1 MLVDGLDSMAPVL
14 PYKRAVVDFSSPNIA
29 KEMHVGH
36 LRSTIIGDTIAR
48 MLEYC
53 QVEVLRRNH
62 VGDWGTQF
70 GMLIEYLFDLFP
82 EWETIDEQAIGD
94 LQTFYKAA
102 KLRFDEDAEFKV
114 RAQKAVVALQGGDPK
129 YRKAW
134 AVICHISRQEF
145 AKVYGRLNVEVE
157 ERGESFYNPY
167 IKPVVA
173 MLEDKG
179 LVTESQGARCIFFEE
194 TEKKAKSEK
203 KKKKKEKEEKEEE
216 KVKEEGEGEGKAG
229 EGGNIPLILVKS
241 DGGFNYATTDMSCL
255 WYRLFEEKAEWVIYV
270 TDVGQAQ
277 HFDMVFKVGLPD
289 GSGREGRGGHS

>member
-1 MLVDGLDSMAPVL
+1 MDSMAPLL

-70 GMLIEYLFDLFP
+70 GMLIEYLFDHFP
-82 EWETIDEQAIGD
+82 DWEHVGEQAIGD
-94 LQTFYKAA
+94 LQAFYKAA
-102 KLRFDEDAEFKV
+102 KKRFDEDADFKLK
-114 RAQKAVVALQGGDPK
+114 AQQAVVALQGGDPK

-134 AVICHISRQEF
+134 AKICDISRNEF
-145 AKVYGRLNVEVE
+145 AKVYHRLNVEVE

-173 MLEDKG
+173 MLEEKG

-194 TEKKAKSEK
+194 TEKKGKSG
-203 KKKKKEKEEKEEE
+203 KKKKKEKEEVEE
-216 KVKEEGEGEGKAG
+216 VEGG

-255 WYRLFEEKAEWVIYV
+255 WYRLNEEKAEWIIYV

-277 HFDMVFKVGLPD
+277 HFDMVFKVGPRVEKK
-289 GSGREGRGGHS
+289 GKSGGEGRGV